1 MEHEDICSKCEAPLY
16 VYPPQPIGGTLGAAG
31 GKIPVSGTHGVARCT
46 RAKCETWHRRFY
58 AGPWEPV

>member
-1 MEHEDICSKCEAPLY
+1 MEHTDTCKCGAPLE

-31 GKIPVSGTHGVARCT
+31 GKIPINGTHGVAQCT
-46 RAKCETWHRRFY
+46 RPPCGRWYRRFY